1 MRIKIALPLLALIF
15 ATAVPEADAKIN
27 KGQCK
32 NRCDSNYQFCMN
44 RSTTKQAK
52 KSCKVDRKNCKGNCQ

>member
-1 MRIKIALPLLALIF
+1 MRLAIAALIL
-15 ATAVPEADAKIN
+15 AVAAPSAHAASK
-27 KGQCK
+27 KAQCK

-52 KSCKVDRKNCKGNCQ
+52 KSCKADRKNCKGTCK